1 MGPASNVP
9 APRSLLAQPQRLGF
23 LPTLWFWNDPEN
35 QRLLAPVV
43 ILVTPLWVLLNAI
56 QMWLRLDAWVSI
68 VGGLAICVLMQG
80 LVERYIRKQLR
91 LPVRSVA
98 RLPVAPLILLAGI
111 GAVAAIVVSAVAWG
125 TAQAL
130 FTALV
135 LALVMGVTAATT
147 MTSTRT
153 TTLLWA
159 ALAIFCASA
168 AAFAAFGLPG
178 LGAALGVFVPG
189 VPLAVAIYR
198 RRNPGINEDA
208 ASLPPSPERADS
220 RRLVGDSEASLPAP
234 GDTSR
239 AQKRPPPSTT

>member
-9 APRSLLAQPQRLGF
+9 ARRSLLARPQKLGF

-68 VGGLAICVLMQG
+68 AGGLAICVLTQG
-80 LVERYIRKQLR
+80 LVERYIRRQLR

-98 RLPVAPLILLAGI
+98 RFPVAPFLLLAGI
-111 GAVAAIVVSAVAWG
+111 GAVAAIVVSALAWG
-125 TAQAL
+125 AAQAL

-135 LALVMGVTAATT
+135 LALVMGVTAAAT
-147 MTSTRT
+147 MTSTRA
-153 TTLLWA
+153 TTLLYA
-159 ALAIFCASA
+159 ALAAFCASV

-178 LGAALGVFVPG
+178 LGAALGVLSLG
-189 VPLAVAIYR
+189 ALLTVAIHR
-198 RRNPGINEDA
+198 PRNPGAGEHTA
-208 ASLPPSPERADS
+208 GLPPSSARADD
-220 RRLVGDSEASLPAP
+220 RQLAGGSEASLPAP
-234 GDTSR
+234 GDDSR
-239 AQKRPPPSTT
+239 GEGRPPSSTP